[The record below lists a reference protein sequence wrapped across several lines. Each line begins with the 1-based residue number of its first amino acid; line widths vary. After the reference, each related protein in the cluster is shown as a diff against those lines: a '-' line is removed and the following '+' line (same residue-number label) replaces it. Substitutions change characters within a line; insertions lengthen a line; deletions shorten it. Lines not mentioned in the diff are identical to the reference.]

1 MFRSSLSSLAPETA
15 AHPGYVANPDDVR
28 AFLSK
33 VFTYMTMALVLSGGV
48 AYWFGHDMSLVGRL
62 INFETGGM
70 SILGWVVMLAP
81 LALVF
86 VMSGMMNRLS
96 GTMLLTVFVAYS
108 VLTGASLSFIFLA
121 YTATSIA
128 TVFFVTAAVFGLMA
142 VAGYTTKTD
151 LTKLGSI
158 LFIGLIGIVIAM
170 VVNMFMRSD
179 AMGYIISV
187 ISVIIFTGLT
197 AYDMQRLKNLGGTM
211 ISGTEIA
218 QKMALMGA
226 LSLYLDFLNLFL
238 ALLRLFGNR
247 K

>member
-1 MFRSSLSSLAPETA
+1 MFRSSLSNLAPESPLQQTI
-15 AHPGYVANPDDVR
+15 VANPDDVR
-28 AFLSK
+28 AFLAK
-33 VFTYMTMALVLSGGV
+33 VFTYMTMALAISGGV
-48 AYWFGHDMSLVGRL
+48 AYWFGHDMSLIGRL
-62 INFETGGM
+62 IDFTTGKM
-70 SILGWVVMLAP
+70 TILGWVVMLAP

-86 VMSGMMNRLS
+86 VMGGMVNRLS
-96 GTMLLTVFVAYS
+96 GSTLLAVFVAYS
-108 VLTGASLSFIFLA
+108 ALTGASLSFIFLA
-121 YTATSIA
+121 YTTASIA

-158 LFIGLIGIVIAM
+158 LFIGLIGIVIASL
-170 VVNMFMRSD
+170 VNMFLKNDGMS
-179 AMGYIISV
+179 YVIS
-187 ISVIIFTGLT
+187 ILSVIIFTGLT

-211 ISGTEIA
+211 IGGTEMA

>member
-1 MFRSSLSSLAPETA
+1 MFRSSLSNLAPEQQFQQTV
-15 AHPGYVANPDDVR
+15 VANPDDVR
-28 AFLSK
+28 AFLGK
-33 VFTYMTMALVLSGGV
+33 VFTYMTLALAISGGV
-48 AYWFGHDMSLVGRL
+48 AYWFGHDMSLLSRL
-62 INFETGGM
+62 VDFTTGKM
-70 SILGWVVMLAP
+70 TILGWVVMLAP

-86 VMSGMMNRLS
+86 VMGGMVNKLS
-96 GTMLLTVFVAYS
+96 GSALLTVFVAYS
-108 VLTGASLSFIFLA
+108 ALTGASLAFIFLA

-158 LFIGLIGIVIAM
+158 LFIGLIGIVIAGL
-170 VVNMFMRSD
+170 VNMFMHSD
-179 AMGYIISV
+179 TMGYVISV
-187 ISVIIFTGLT
+187 LSVIIFTGLT
-197 AYDMQRLKNLGGTM
+197 AYDMQRLKNLGGTVVG
-211 ISGTEIA
+211 GTEMA